1 MSDPKSK
8 EADPKKASAFESS
21 LSGARRGQAALGSD
35 TTTRGIRVEVTSHY
49 LVERSAPR
57 ESQYLFAYHVRISN
71 VGADTAQLV
80 SREWVITTAEGDV
93 ERVKGPGV
101 VGEQPVLPPG
111 TSFEYTSYCPLK
123 TAVGSMHGS
132 YHMITADGERFEARI
147 APFTLAVPHAL
158 N

>member
-1 MSDPKSK
+1 MTDSK
-8 EADPKKASAFESS
+8 FKEGAHEAASSEA
-21 LSGARRGQAALGSD
+21 RGQGRGTYTSD
-35 TTTRGIRVEVTSHY
+35 TTTRGIRIQVTSTY
-49 LVERSAPR
+49 LSDRSSPR
-57 ESQYLFAYHVRISN
+57 DSQYLFAYTVRISN

-80 SREWVITTAEGDV
+80 SREWIITSAEGDV

-111 TSFEYTSYCPLK
+111 GAFEYTSYCPLK

-132 YHMITADGERFEARI
+132 YQMVTADGEKFDAQI
-147 APFTLAVPHAL
+147 APFTLAVPNSL